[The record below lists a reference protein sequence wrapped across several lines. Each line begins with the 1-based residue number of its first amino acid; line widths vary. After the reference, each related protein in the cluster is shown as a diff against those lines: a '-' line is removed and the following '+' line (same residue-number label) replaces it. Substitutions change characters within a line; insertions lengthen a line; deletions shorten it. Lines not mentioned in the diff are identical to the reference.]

1 MKKLLLL
8 FALLSSSYLFAQ
20 EQTEVIKKDIQLSS
34 SAASS
39 HLVLR
44 NISGDMKVEGYS
56 GNTIQLEARKVISG
70 SSSAIVQKGMEE
82 VKVEVIDKGDV
93 IGIFMSSPCS
103 KDPALISREDLLD
116 GWNQWHNDC
125 RWNPKYDYDIDFTLK
140 VPSGMN
146 VKVGTINN
154 GDVWVSNLSGHLE
167 ASNVNGGIS
176 IDQISGPTEATT
188 VNGDVTLKFTKAPND
203 DCKFYTLNGDIN
215 AYFPKNLDAFVGFKT
230 FQGDFYTDLDD
241 IEITNPQVTKSSSKK
256 GNGISFK
263 LDSSKRMKAGN
274 GGISIMFETFNGDA
288 YLRKN

>member
-20 EQTEVIKKDIQLSS
+20 EQTEIIKKDIQLSS
-34 SAASS
+34 SPAKS
-39 HLVLR
+39 HLILK
-44 NISGDMKVEGYS
+44 NIAGDVKVEGYS
-56 GNTIQLEARKVISG
+56 GRAIQLEARKVISG
-70 SSSAIVQKGMEE
+70 SSEALVQRGMEE
-82 VKVEVIDKGDV
+82 VRVEVIDKGDV
-93 IGIFMSSPCS
+93 IGIFMTSPCS
-103 KDPALISREDLLD
+103 KDRASISREDLLD
-116 GWNQWHNDC
+116 GWNQWSNNC
-125 RWNPKYDYDIDFTLK
+125 KWNPEYDYNISFTLK
-140 VPSGMN
+140 VPADLN
-146 VKVGTINN
+146 VEVGTIND
-154 GDVWVSNLSGHLE
+154 GDVWVSNLSGRLE
-167 ASNVNGGIS
+167 ASNVNGS
-176 IDQISGPTEATT
+176 VNVDLVSGPTHATT